1 MIPSNPSTNIEIHKY
16 YQNEPRFNGVCSTD
30 NLPKRISD
38 ETHVINSIYLQT
50 KCLGQKRDRA
60 TSSKL
65 QLPRH

>member
-1 MIPSNPSTNIEIHKY
+1 MIPSNPSTNLEIHNY
-16 YQNEPRFNGVCSTD
+16 YQDEPRFNGVCSTD

-38 ETHVINSIYLQT
+38 GTYVINSIYLQT